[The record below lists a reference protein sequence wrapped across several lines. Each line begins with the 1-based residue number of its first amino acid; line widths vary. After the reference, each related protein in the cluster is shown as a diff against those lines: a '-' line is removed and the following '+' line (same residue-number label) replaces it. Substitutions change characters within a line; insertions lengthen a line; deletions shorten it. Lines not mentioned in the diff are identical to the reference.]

1 MGSKSFSFVEL
12 SGKTSEEVDPVADV
26 LSAEVHRSDLGNTEA
41 GAQTPPRRCY
51 D

>member
-1 MGSKSFSFVEL
+1 VGSKSFSFVEW
-12 SGKTSEEVDPVADV
+12 KTISEEVDPVADV
-26 LSAEVHRSDLGNTEA
+26 ISAEVDRSDLGNTEA